1 MSGEMVNSRPHMP
14 KTPSAPPRG
23 RRSRATSPGRDPDPD
38 PNGDNPTRTKSA
50 RAAFLM
56 AGLELRPFRRAAPRF
71 DLCATSI
78 DREGGRRNFA
88 YQILRARWRDGEI
101 VTRLIML
108 KTFFRANGRGQ
119 LGRRRKYG
127 PRSGTERTK
136 LQAQLPC
143 WWRHHRSERPR
154 SKDQHHLQLC
164 AKPPLHPM
172 AARRASAPSLPA
184 SGTFARA
191 SGGPPRP
198 AWASFPRCGWQVRAA
213 G

>member
-1 MSGEMVNSRPHMP
+1 MVNSRPHMP

-101 VTRLIML
+101 VTRLRPHL
-108 KTFFRANGRGQ
+108 FFRANGRGQ

-127 PRSGTERTK
+127 SLWDRTHETAGTAPLLVAPPQVRTPSIEGPAPPAA
-136 LQAQLPC
+136 LCEATASSDGSPTCLGAITAGQRHVREALRGQLGPASLAVGG
-143 WWRHHRSERPR
+143 RSEQLADVR
-154 SKDQHHLQLC
+154 SPQ
-164 AKPPLHPM
+164 A
-172 AARRASAPSLPA
+172 
-184 SGTFARA
+184 
-191 SGGPPRP
+191 
-198 AWASFPRCGWQVRAA
+198 
-213 G
+213 